1 MKQEDLFRIAFHHSD
16 IMREALLTLSY
27 SSPVR
32 KAVESELLKIMERAI
47 KLRMG
52 VFSIDHVLNYTLFT
66 LETFHK
72 IMMHMEKTMVEK
84 YNCTYNNPDRLFE
97 WWLKNLGV
105 FKVSD
110 APLINDIVR
119 MITQIADPYEYVI
132 QLNRMMPED
141 PAFDEAR
148 SSLRNAALQR
158 LGSLY
163 KNEKGGAVGAIAY
176 TFGPSLSVAREWKTD
191 SKKFGVIRVPDE
203 IRNAVLNAIPNYSMG
218 YKRDRMERALI
229 VSIRSEEEFIDVWKK
244 STDSW
249 RVTLSTFYGKISKP
263 LLDKLMKRYH
273 RNEPIMSELLK
284 HPLADIDTISWFA
297 LRGNKTAQQI
307 INTRKSELNGGSNEA
322 ADF

>member
-1 MKQEDLFRIAFHHSD
+1 MEDTMKQEDLFRIAFHHPD

-32 KAVESELLKIMERAI
+32 KAVESELLKIMERTI
-47 KLRMG
+47 KLRMS

-72 IMMHMEKTMVEK
+72 IMMYMEKTMVEK
-84 YNCTYNNPDRLFE
+84 YNCAYNNPDKLFE
-97 WWLKNLGV
+97 WWRKNFGV

-110 APLINDIVR
+110 AQLINDIVR

-158 LGSLY
+158 LDSLY
-163 KNEKGGAVGAIAY
+163 RNGKGGAVEAINY

-191 SKKFGVIRVPDE
+191 SKKFEVVRVPDE
-203 IRNAVLNAIPNYSMG
+203 IRNAVLEVIPNYSYG
-218 YKRDRMERALI
+218 SYNRDRMERALI

-244 STDSW
+244 STDAW
-249 RVTLSTFYGKISKP
+249 RVTLSKFYGKISKP
-263 LLDKLMKRYH
+263 LLDTLMRRYH
-273 RNEPIMSELLK
+273 RNEPIMEKLLK
-284 HPLADIDTISWFA
+284 HPLVDIDTISWFA

-307 INTRKSELNGGSNEA
+307 INARKSELNGE
-322 ADF
+322 